1 MMTIRRYILT
11 FWLGLLLITPVTT
24 LAAISSQEA
33 SDIARQYIPGRV
45 LAVKKLSNQG
55 RAVYQVKLLNK
66 HSEVHIILIDAN
78 SGKRIK
84 NH

>member
-1 MMTIRRYILT
+1 MMIRRYILT
-11 FWLGLLLITPVTT
+11 FWLGLLLLTPVTT

-45 LAVKKLSNQG
+45 LAVKQLSNEG
-55 RAVYQVKLLNK
+55 RTMYQVKLLSK
-66 HSEVHIILIDAN
+66 QREVHIILIDAE
-78 SGKRIK
+78 SGKRIN